1 VTVFPAER
9 IARVVGRPV
18 DGATAL
24 AGSAA
29 GRVFLV
35 SLARG
40 GRVVAKLGAGLE
52 PEAWMLRHLA
62 SHTLLPVPHVVHAE
76 DDLLLLDYIPAG
88 GGITPAVEIHAADL
102 LAQLHALS
110 WHSFGSERDTAIGG
124 LPQPNPP
131 TRRWLDFFRD
141 HRLLFMA
148 RQALAAGRLSPELMA
163 RIETLAGRLDRW
175 IGEPEQPALIHGDC
189 WGGNVLVRG
198 DRVAAFVD
206 PALYYADP
214 EIELA
219 FATLFGTFGETFFA
233 RYAEHH
239 PPRPG
244 FWEARRELY
253 LLYPLLVHVR
263 LFGGSY
269 VDDLD
274 RIVGRFVG

>member
-1 VTVFPAER
+1 MTVFPAER

-52 PEAWMLRHLA
+52 SEAWMLRHLA
-62 SHTLLPVPHVVHAE
+62 SHTVLPVPHVVHAE
-76 DDLLLLDYIPAG
+76 DDLLLLDYVPAG

-110 WHSFGSERDTAIGG
+110 WHAFGAERDTVIGG

-148 RQALAAGRLSPELMA
+148 RAALAAGKLPPELMA
-163 RIETLAGRLDRW
+163 RIEILAGRLDRW

-198 DRVAAFVD
+198 DRVAAFID

-269 VDDLD
+269 VDDLA
-274 RIVGRFVG
+274 RIVGRFAG